1 MLSKICG
8 RLLLGIGM
16 TLNEGVWSFERNC
29 KRQKTS
35 YVMSTVDIAGVIY
48 QQNKPSCD
56 EP

>member
-16 TLNEGVWSFERNC
+16 SLNEGVWSFERNC